1 VRRVHDQLWQGHSG
15 DVRDLRRVR
24 EQGIQALIDLALPD
38 PPLTI
43 GREVTYCRFPIE
55 DGGGN
60 ELWLLRAAIDTAASL
75 IRSQTPT
82 LIFCSAGLSRS
93 PSIAAAALSTALGVS
108 PQEALRI
115 VIAGCHGPSS
125 GRAPADISPGLW
137 QQVLAALD
145 TKTTL

>member
-1 VRRVHDQLWQGHSG
+1 MRRIHDHLWLGHSG
-15 DVRDLRRVR
+15 DVRDLRLIRA
-24 EQGIQALIDLALPD
+24 QGIEALIDLALPD
-38 PPLTI
+38 PPLSI

-60 ELWLLRAAIDTAASL
+60 ELWLIRAAIDTTTSL

-93 PSIAAAALSTALGVS
+93 PSIAAAALSV
-108 PQEALRI
+108 ALRI
-115 VIAGCHGPSS
+115 PPSDALKLVTASRGPSS
-125 GRAPADISPGLW
+125 ARAPADISPGLW

-145 TKTTL
+145 KWP